1 MQHNPLTQ
9 PISQILEQAE
19 SKMSEYELLKAL
31 ELNDD
36 DFGEDAPA
44 GSDLALFR
52 QHFLIMNALYS
63 LQPKFL
69 EKGFKLYIS
78 ALDIYLMPLG
88 MNTSY
93 ALSTDSDQA
102 IRAYYLDWNEFTA
115 SNQESVNKLLDSFWE
130 RYLNHDQYSAALQTL
145 GLEPDASYDNVKARY
160 RKLAS
165 EHHPDKGGCKAK
177 FNEIREAYEIIIS
190 ITKKT

>member
-31 ELNDD
+31 ELNGD

-69 EKGFKLYIS
+69 DKGFKLCIS
-78 ALDIYLMPLG
+78 ALDIYLMPVG
-88 MNTSY
+88 IDAGS
-93 ALSTDSDQA
+93 ALSTDSDHA

-115 SNQESVNKLLDSFWE
+115 SNQESVNKLLDSFWR
-130 RYLNHDQYSAALQTL
+130 RYLNQDHYQNALDVL
-145 GLEPDASYDNVKARY
+145 GLTEDFDYQSIKTQY

-165 EHHPDKGGCKAK
+165 EHHPDKGGCKVK
-177 FNEIREAYEIIIS
+177 FNEIREAYEVMIS
-190 ITKKT
+190 ITKKG